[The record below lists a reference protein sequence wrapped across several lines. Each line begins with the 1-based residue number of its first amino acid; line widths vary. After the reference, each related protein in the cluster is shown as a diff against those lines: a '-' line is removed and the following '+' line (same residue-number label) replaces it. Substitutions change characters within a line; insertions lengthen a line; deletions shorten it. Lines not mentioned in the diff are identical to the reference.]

1 MNTDSS
7 HLHACRHRALLEKPG
22 EEASPAPGARISL
35 LYPVTLSN
43 APVWSLLLAVCFALH
58 WVCVQQYKWHPQ
70 GLPSACPKQHLIIVG
85 LSSHEAQSHFHPLCP
100 FMGVL
105 LINSNSRGN
114 IKPTI
119 LPLGPFACLSDF
131 FPDSYPDINSFSN
144 LVFMVQK

>member
-1 MNTDSS
+1 MPAGTGHSWRS
-7 HLHACRHRALLEKPG
+7 LERRLPQLLVLGSVCYIQLHSQMHLSGPCCWQSGGLLCSALGLC
-22 EEASPAPGARISL
+22 PA
-35 LYPVTLSN
+35 
-43 APVWSLLLAVCFALH
+43 
-58 WVCVQQYKWHPQ
+58 VQVAQ

-114 IKPTI
+114 IKPAI

-131 FPDSYPDINSFSN
+131 FPDCYPDINSFSN